1 MPGILLMTEKE
12 INRIKIIAMVHDRHF
27 TQREGAEKLGVSER
41 HFRRLLKQYRAKGDQ
56 GLISKHR
63 GKPSN
68 NRMEETKREAI
79 VQLLKTDYPDFGPTL
94 ASEKLAE
101 RDGIQVSKETVRQLM
116 IEAELYEPKVK
127 KKAIAHPL
135 RERKACFGEMIQ
147 IDGSYHAWLEDRA
160 EKACLLLFIDDAT
173 SAPVAARFVPTETYF
188 AYGELCKDYFAARG
202 LPKIF
207 YSDKFGVFRVNT
219 PNTTSSDAIT
229 QFGRALKELDIDLI
243 CADSPQ
249 AKGRV
254 ERANQTFQDRLV
266 KEMRLLNIDNYV
278 DANMFLPVYLKEHT
292 ARFAVMPR
300 DSRDVHRPLKDSFD
314 LDWIF
319 SRKDTRIISR
329 DLRIQFEKVIYQV
342 VTDRPAYALQRR
354 EVTVASH
361 ADGTILF
368 QLNKQPLE
376 VKIYKQQPKQAE
388 VVSSK
393 TMEQVPVH
401 KPAVDHPWR
410 TYGKKING
418 DPVLTSV

>member
-1 MPGILLMTEKE
+1 MPRILLMTDTE
-12 INRIKIIAMVHDRHF
+12 IKRVKIIAMVNDRHF
-27 TQREGAEKLGVSER
+27 TQREGAEKLRISER
-41 HFRRLLKQYRAKGDQ
+41 HFRRLLKQYRDEGDQ
-56 GLISKHR
+56 GLISGHR

-68 NRMEETKREAI
+68 NRMEGTKREAI
-79 VQLLKTDYPDFGPTL
+79 VQLLKTNYPDFGPTL
-94 ASEKLAE
+94 ASEKLLE
-101 RDGIQVSKETVRQLM
+101 LEGIQVSKETVRQLM
-116 IEAELYEPKVK
+116 IEAELHEPKVK

-135 RERKACFGEMIQ
+135 RERKARFGEMVQ

-173 SAPVAARFVPTETYF
+173 SEPVAARFVPTETYF

-266 KEMRLLNIDNYV
+266 KEMRLLNIDHYD
-278 DANMFLPVYLKEHT
+278 DANLFLPVYLKDYT
-292 ARFAVMPR
+292 ARFAVCPR
-300 DSRDVHRPLKDSFD
+300 DPVDAHRPLEENCD

-319 SRKDTRIISR
+319 SWQGTRIISK
-329 DLRIQFEKVIYQV
+329 DLRIQFEKVVYQV
-342 VTDRPAYALQRR
+342 VTDRPAYALQHRK
-354 EVTVASH
+354 VTVASH

-393 TMEQVPVH
+393 TMEQVHVH
-401 KPAVDHPWR
+401 KPAADHPWR
-410 TYGKKING
+410 TYGKRIN
-418 DPVLTSV
+418 DAPVLTSV